1 MMSRGQ
7 ARALVQADPA
17 AAVHLLCELSEECE
31 QLASAFAALQ
41 AEVAEIRGQL
51 CTLIKENQRLKD
63 QLAKNSR
70 NSSKPPSS
78 DGPAKPKPKSL
89 RPRGQRKPGGQ
100 PGHPGHTL
108 RRVEEPDHVVPHSV
122 THCKKCGLELTAQAP
137 DKVEARQVFDIPE
150 PKLEVTEHRVETKT
164 CTCGHVNRAEFPTG
178 VTGPAQYGPRV
189 KAVAAYLNGYQ
200 LLPYERTAE
209 LFEDLFGC
217 PLSEATVFASTGSAA
232 ELAKGPVE
240 AVRNALI
247 AAEVASF
254 DETGCRVDGINQ
266 WLHSASTDRLTYYHF
281 HRKRGTEGMNAANV
295 LPHFNGRAI
304 HDFWKPYLTYDCDHG
319 LCNAHHLRELIF
331 IFEQY
336 DQHWAK
342 NMIDCL
348 LEANEAVKNAKAADL
363 TALPEEQC
371 ARIQAEYDF
380 TLHQG
385 FRSNPAPVSDPTR
398 PKKRGRPKKSKA
410 RNLLERLGCYKHE
423 ALAFLRDFRVP
434 FDNNLAE
441 RDLRMMKLRQKISGG
456 FRTESG
462 AQSFCRLRSYIS
474 TAKKNGRNIIDAIV
488 GLFLGDPYLPSSLSP

>member
-1 MMSRGQ
+1 
-7 ARALVQADPA
+7 
-17 AAVHLLCELSEECE
+17 
-31 QLASAFAALQ
+31 
-41 AEVAEIRGQL
+41 
-51 CTLIKENQRLKD
+51 
-63 QLAKNSR
+63 
-70 NSSKPPSS
+70 
-78 DGPAKPKPKSL
+78 
-89 RPRGQRKPGGQ
+89 
-100 PGHPGHTL
+100 
-108 RRVEEPDHVVPHSV
+108 
-122 THCKKCGLELTAQAP
+122 
-137 DKVEARQVFDIPE
+137 
-150 PKLEVTEHRVETKT
+150 
-164 CTCGHVNRAEFPTG
+164 
-178 VTGPAQYGPRV
+178 
-189 KAVAAYLNGYQ
+189 
-200 LLPYERTAE
+200 
-209 LFEDLFGC
+209 
-217 PLSEATVFASTGSAA
+217 
-232 ELAKGPVE
+232 
-240 AVRNALI
+240 
-247 AAEVASF
+247 
-254 DETGCRVDGINQ
+254 
-266 WLHSASTDRLTYYHF
+266 
-281 HRKRGTEGMNAANV
+281 MNAANV

-441 RDLRMMKLRQKISGG
+441 RDLRMMNTEVQ
-456 FRTESG
+456 RTIKTLWPEG
-462 AQSFCRLRSYIS
+462 EEKDLARY
-474 TAKKNGRNIIDAIV
+474 
-488 GLFLGDPYLPSSLSP
+488 